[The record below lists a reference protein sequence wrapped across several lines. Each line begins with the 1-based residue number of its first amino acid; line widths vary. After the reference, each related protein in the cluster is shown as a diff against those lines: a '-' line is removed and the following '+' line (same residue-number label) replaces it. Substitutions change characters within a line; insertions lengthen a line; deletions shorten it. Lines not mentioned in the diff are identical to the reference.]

1 MGKWIVGFLMVFIC
15 LSAQNVYANS
25 KYLRMYT
32 EEPEE
37 KYEVIGQISYEEP
50 LLEYESF
57 TVLSIGRGLQTKALK
72 LGADALITGK
82 VERFLKVTTKKEDY
96 DIDPFLEAYYL
107 SPYIRI
113 HAIAIKM
120 DKAN

>member
-1 MGKWIVGFLMVFIC
+1 
-15 LSAQNVYANS
+15 
-25 KYLRMYT
+25 MYT

-37 KYEVIGQISYEEP
+37 KYEVIGHISHEES
-50 LLEYESF
+50 LLEHESI
-57 TVLSIGRGLQTKALK
+57 TVLCIGSVLQMKASR